1 MKKNILRYCT
11 TLAAALIPGLLR
23 AQQELH
29 PSQVQ
34 SELTEPVA
42 LFMVII
48 ALLLLAVIAVLSR
61 GIIIGTDIYR
71 KNRQKS
77 ATLLLL
83 ALLSAP
89 MMLYA
94 QEADPEAAAA
104 VVSTTIGGIS
114 KSTFYFLSG
123 IIILEIL
130 IILILL
136 GVFYTLLG
144 KRKITAEAAA
154 TKRKIHWIE
163 RFNAAP
169 AAKGITDAELSMG
182 HNFDGI
188 EELDNPSPPWWRWG
202 FALSLVFSVVYLWV
216 YELSGTGRNQ
226 YEELAYHT
234 AEAEAAV
241 KEYLAKSANN
251 VDENT
256 VTYLNNEADLT
267 AGKAIFVQ
275 VCAACHA
282 PDGGGN
288 EVGPNLTDDYW
299 LHGGTIQNIFKTI
312 KYGVIE
318 KGMRSWQDD
327 YSPRQI
333 AQLASYIKSLKGT
346 TPAKPKAPQGDLFKE
361 DATSGEQEATA
372 EQQQPADGHTAAL
385 H

>member
-1 MKKNILRYCT
+1 MKKNSFKYFSGIIT
-11 TLAAALIPGLLR
+11 FLIPGVLC
-23 AQQELH
+23 AQQDLH

-61 GIIIGTDIYR
+61 GIIIGSDIYR
-71 KNRQKS
+71 KNRSKQ

-83 ALLSAP
+83 ALLSVPFA
-89 MMLYA
+89 MQA
-94 QEADPEAAAA
+94 QETAPDVNAS
-104 VVSTTIGGIS
+104 VSATIGGIS
-114 KSTFYFLSG
+114 TATFYFLSG
-123 IIILEIL
+123 IIILEII

-136 GVFYTLLG
+136 GVFYILLG
-144 KRKITAEAAA
+144 KRKERATVAE
-154 TKRKIHWIE
+154 KKVHWIE

-169 AAKGITDAELSMG
+169 AAKGITDEELGMG

-188 EELDNPSPPWWRWG
+188 EELDNPTPPWWRWG
-202 FALSLVFSVVYLWV
+202 FALSLLFAVVYLWV
-216 YELSGTGRNQ
+216 YELSGTGKNQ

-234 AEAEAAV
+234 EEAEAAV
-241 KEYLAKSANN
+241 KAYLAQSANN

-256 VTYLNNEADLT
+256 VTFLNNEADLA

-288 EVGPNLTDDYW
+288 EVGPNLTDAYW
-299 LHGGTIQNIFKTI
+299 LHGGTVKNIFKTI

-333 AQLASYIKSLKGT
+333 AQLASFIKSLQGT
-346 TPAKPKAPQGDLFKE
+346 TPAKPKAPQGEVFKE
-361 DATSGEQEATA
+361 EATA
-372 EQQQPADGHTAAL
+372 DPASTSEEQQTTAAL
-385 H
+385 LP